1 MVVNG
6 SWILNII
13 LKVEPVGFTDMV
25 CERKKGIIDDSR
37 FFCFS
42 NWKNRVVY

>member
-13 LKVEPVGFTDMV
+13 LKVEPVRFDMV
-25 CERKKGIIDDSR
+25 CEGEKGIMDDSR

-42 NWKNRVVY
+42 NWKNRVVAY